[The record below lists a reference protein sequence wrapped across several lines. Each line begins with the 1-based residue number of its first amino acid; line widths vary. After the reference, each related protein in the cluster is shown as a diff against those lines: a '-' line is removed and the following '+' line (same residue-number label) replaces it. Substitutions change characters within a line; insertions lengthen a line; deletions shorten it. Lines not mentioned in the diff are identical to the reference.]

1 MKMDLIANFID
12 KNNLELDNKV
22 DATELVDNLT
32 IDLDLISLDELD
44 VIDGDFSSVYP
55 EYHEKWEKLY
65 WMIKSTL
72 LVKIVEENKD
82 SEEKNE
88 EEEEEEEEEGDEDED
103 GIENLNNFKR
113 SLRLIEQE
121 LTIFPFLRETSKKTI
136 SRHPRLKK
144 VVTKAK
150 NAKSIFIASLCKP
163 HELSEPPVN
172 RGAAQLFFDPQQA
185 VVLCYPIRTTQGAS
199 LDLTRCGGDGQI
211 RDRRIFRLAG
221 AMGNNHPV
229 VRCLGHVDRSQGFR

>member
-150 NAKSIFIASLCKP
+150 NAKKQTHGLWGYIKAFIQKILDVVGFIITIWIKLTRKSLLIKWV
-163 HELSEPPVN
+163 S
-172 RGAAQLFFDPQQA
+172 LFFGTILIGGLTLMFIIVWPIMRLIDN
-185 VVLCYPIRTTQGAS
+185 PIRKILHWIAKEF
-199 LDLTRCGGDGQI
+199 DFDI
-211 RDRRIFRLAG
+211 DI
-221 AMGNNHPV
+221 
-229 VRCLGHVDRSQGFR
+229 D